1 MHGAQD
7 TGLPR
12 VCPAQTRERSFAQP
26 ERTAPCNRS
35 RFAIRFLQSRLFMT
49 APRYHLTSYGCQMN
63 KLDSE
68 LVESKLRQRG
78 YEPAADEASADVV
91 LLNTCSVRQH
101 AEDRVWSR
109 LGRLRIR
116 KRSEPGL
123 VVGVLG
129 CMAEEHQRF
138 MVARMPH
145 IDLVVGP
152 SAFGDIDDTVENA
165 RQKNL
170 ELARAQDPAATRHP
184 VPGAG
189 LVAAGIG
196 VSGDT
201 IVRDVKV
208 RPHRSQAYVSVM
220 RGCNMPCT
228 YCIVPTT
235 RGEEVSRPID
245 QIVEEAAR
253 LCGDGVTEIT
263 LLGQTVNAYGRDLGP
278 GITLARLLRALHEIP
293 SLRRLAFITSH
304 PNFLS
309 EELIA
314 AMAELPKVARYLHLP
329 VQSGSD
335 KVLKAMRRGYT
346 RERYLRRVEQ
356 LLAKAPDV
364 ELHSDFI
371 VGYPGETVED
381 FEQSASLMQQVGYA
395 QSYVFQY
402 SPRPGT
408 VAAGLVDDVP
418 KAEKERRNQVLL
430 AIQEELC
437 IQKHRALVG
446 TTQEV
451 LVEGESPKDA
461 TRLTGRTVHHRIVH
475 FDRPQHGGLDLVGR
489 YVPVRIEQSMAHSLV
504 GKRLA
509 ENEAEHGRG
518 DREESAS
525 LRSAHEHGHGRD
537 GTRVPRQATT

>member
-1 MHGAQD
+1 M
-7 TGLPR
+7 
-12 VCPAQTRERSFAQP
+12 S
-26 ERTAPCNRS
+26 APK
-35 RFAIRFLQSRLFMT
+35 
-49 APRYHLTSYGCQMN
+49 YHLTSYGCQMN

-78 YEPAADEASADVV
+78 YEPAVDEASADVV

-109 LGRLRIR
+109 LGKLRIR
-116 KRSEPGL
+116 KKEQPGL

-129 CMAEEHQRF
+129 CMAQEHQRF
-138 MVARMPH
+138 LTARMPH
-145 IDLVVGP
+145 VDLVVGP
-152 SAFGDIDDTVENA
+152 SAFGDIDVTVESA
-165 RQKNL
+165 RQKNF
-170 ELARAQDPAATRHP
+170 EIAAAHAAKREAGTGGRGP

-208 RPHRSQAYVSVM
+208 RPHRSQAFVSVM

-235 RGEEVSRPID
+235 RGDEVSRPIA
-245 QIVEEAAR
+245 QIVEEAER
-253 LCGDGVTEIT
+253 LCADGVTEIT

-278 GITLARLLRALHEIP
+278 GVTLSKLLRALHEIP
-293 SLRRLAFITSH
+293 ALRRLAFITSH

-309 EELIA
+309 EELILA
-314 AMAELPKVARYLHLP
+314 IAELPKVARYLHLP

-335 KVLKAMRRGYT
+335 RMLKAMRRGYT

-371 VGYPGETVED
+371 VGYPGETAAD
-381 FEQSASLMQQVGYA
+381 FDESASLLRQVGYA

-408 VAAGLVDDVP
+408 VAADLVDDVP
-418 KAEKERRNQVLL
+418 REEKERRNQVLL
-430 AIQEELC
+430 AIQDELC
-437 IQKHRALVG
+437 IRKNRSLVG

-451 LVEGESPKDA
+451 LVEGESQKDA
-461 TRLTGRTVHHRIVH
+461 SRLTGRTVHHRLVH
-475 FDRPQHGGLDLVGR
+475 FDRPRADDGSSGGLDLVGR
-489 YVPVRIEQSMAHSLV
+489 YVPVRIERAMAHSLI
-504 GKRLA
+504 GTRLA
-509 ENEAEHGRG
+509 ENACEHGAH
-518 DREESAS
+518 DRDEHAAGSAGEAGS
-525 LRSAHEHGHGRD
+525 GNGAHGAA
-537 GTRVPRQATT
+537 VAS